1 MSKNKKTVFSGVA
14 TALITP
20 FKNGSVDYDS
30 MERIIEWQISS
41 GIDALVVAG
50 TTGEAST
57 LSRDEH
63 KELLSR
69 SIEMVR
75 GRVPMIAGT
84 GSNDIAR
91 AVDTSKYASGL
102 GYDALLVVTPYYNK
116 ATPRGL
122 VKSFTAI
129 ADSADSPVIIYNVP
143 TRTCCNVP
151 LSVYREL
158 ARHPNIVAVKE
169 ASGDVSAIS
178 RLVAECG
185 DELDVYSGNDDQT
198 LPILSLGGSGV
209 ISVVSNIIPCEMVA
223 LCRAWCDGD
232 VGLCRDIHK
241 RYLAL
246 MKMMFCEV
254 NPIPVKTA
262 MSLMGLCSDELR
274 LPMCEMEEENLAAL
288 KVMLAKYGLIQG

>member
-20 FKNGSVDYDS
+20 YKNGSVDYVS
-30 MERIIEWQISS
+30 LERIIERQISS

-63 KELLSR
+63 RELLAR
-69 SIEMVR
+69 CIDTVR

-84 GSNDIAR
+84 GSNNVAH
-91 AVDTSKYASGL
+91 AVDTSKYASNL

-116 ATPRGL
+116 ATPKGL

-178 RLVAECG
+178 RLIAECG
-185 DELDVYSGNDDQT
+185 DDLDVYSGNDDQT
-198 LPILSLGGSGV
+198 LPLLSLGGSGV
-209 ISVVSNIIPCEMVA
+209 ISVVSNIIPCEMMS
-223 LCRAWCDGD
+223 LCRAWREGETR
-232 VGLCRDIHK
+232 LCQDIHK